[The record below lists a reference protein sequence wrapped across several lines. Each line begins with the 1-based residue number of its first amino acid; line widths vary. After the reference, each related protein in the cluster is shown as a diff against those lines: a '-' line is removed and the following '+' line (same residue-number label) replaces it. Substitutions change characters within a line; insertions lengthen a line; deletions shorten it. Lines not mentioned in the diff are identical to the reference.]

1 MLDASTPQSA
11 ARSFYTKAGYDHEI
25 LPFPLERI
33 KTLFGTSI
41 EKFLVK
47 KYFQICRIETF
58 NFYKKMKK

>member
-11 ARSFYTKAGYDHEI
+11 ARNFYSKAGYDHEI

-33 KTLFGTSI
+33 KTLFDTSI

-47 KYFQICRIETF
+47 KYFKICRIETF

>member
-11 ARSFYTKAGYDHEI
+11 ARNFYTKAGYDHEI
-25 LPFPLERI
+25 LSFPLERI
-33 KTLFGTSI
+33 QTLFDTSI